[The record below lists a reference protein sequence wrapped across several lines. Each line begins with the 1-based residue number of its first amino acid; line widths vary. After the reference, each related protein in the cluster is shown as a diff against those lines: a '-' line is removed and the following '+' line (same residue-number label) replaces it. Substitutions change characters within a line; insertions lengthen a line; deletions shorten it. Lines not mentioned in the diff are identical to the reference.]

1 MQNQNLLYRFLNLT
15 CGSWRNAFYVDCIQC
30 PYENCHCTGHL
41 LTTDAEGA
49 PLLLSVPH
57 FEKMTGDKVDKFECA
72 AIITKETFES
82 LYYRWLS
89 WNVTKPK
96 ECSILQILP
105 ETDEHT
111 P

>member
-72 AIITKETFES
+72 AIITKEAFES